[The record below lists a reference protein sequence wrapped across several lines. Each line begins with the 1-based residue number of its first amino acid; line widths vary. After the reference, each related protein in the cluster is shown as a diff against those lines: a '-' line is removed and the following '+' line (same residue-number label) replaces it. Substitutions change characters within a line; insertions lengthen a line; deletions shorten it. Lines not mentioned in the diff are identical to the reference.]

1 MCNPCF
7 TNEIIAES
15 LMNDLTST
23 ISQPVKYKDLYLRI
37 ALCLIASH
45 ILIVYGE
52 KLSTFEM
59 MLLQQY
65 YYAVLSSA
73 IIAFV
78 IFSVIRWINIKLD
91 SKFAWKDIPLQRVA
105 MQFFFGLMLPAIA
118 VFLMVAIYFKI
129 RGYDILK
136 TNYLRY
142 DFMVVLMQLILIN
155 IYYVAYYFYERWSHA
170 EKILSQ
176 MVYSERDPA
185 SSAKETFMVSKA
197 SGNLILHVDE
207 IAYFFRDGESN
218 FVRTGTGEDYFVNSA
233 LDEVQQQLP
242 GEKFFRANR
251 QLIVHRQALKG
262 FDLLAYGKLEA
273 NLAPAFKGEV
283 VISQKRARDFKIWLG
298 E

>member
-1 MCNPCF
+1 M
-7 TNEIIAES
+7 T
-15 LMNDLTST
+15 DLTLTRS
-23 ISQPVKYKDLYLRI
+23 PVKYEDLYLRV

-59 MLLQQY
+59 MLLEQY

-73 IIAFV
+73 LIAFI
-78 IFSVIRWINIKLD
+78 IFSIIRWINIKLD
-91 SKFAWKDIPLQRVA
+91 NRFPWKEMPLQRVA
-105 MQFFFGLMLPAIA
+105 MQFFCGLMLPAVG

-129 RGYDILK
+129 RGYDILR

-155 IYYVAYYFYERWSHA
+155 LYYVAYYFYERWSHA
-170 EKILSQ
+170 EKILSKLTI
-176 MVYSERDPA
+176 SEQDPA
-185 SSAKETFMVSKA
+185 SAVRETFTVNKA
-197 SGNLILHVDE
+197 TGNLILHIDE

-218 FVRTGTGEDYFVNSA
+218 YVRTGTGEDYFINSA

-242 GEKFFRANR
+242 NDKFFRANR

-283 VISQKRARDFKIWLG
+283 VISQKRARDFKLWL
-298 E
+298 EK